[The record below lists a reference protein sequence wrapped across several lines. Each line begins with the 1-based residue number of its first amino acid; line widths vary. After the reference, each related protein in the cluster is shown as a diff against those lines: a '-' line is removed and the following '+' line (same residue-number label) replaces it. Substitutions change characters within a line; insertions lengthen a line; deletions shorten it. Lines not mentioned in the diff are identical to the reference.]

1 MIGKI
6 ADTIEKYLSKIIN
19 STLIA
24 ILAITAPT
32 LSGAISVMTYIMFI
46 SKLSALYQMTLVA
59 ILGVLMG
66 SIVSYKMTKKY
77 FEKKG

>member
-24 ILAITAPT
+24 ILAITLPA
-32 LSGAISVMTYIMFI
+32 LSGAISVITYIMFI

-77 FEKKG
+77 FERKG

>member
-6 ADTIEKYLSKIIN
+6 ADTIEKYLSKIITG
-19 STLIA
+19 TLIA
-24 ILAITAPT
+24 ILAITLPA
-32 LSGAISVMTYIMFI
+32 LSGAISVITYIMFI
-46 SKLSALYQMTLVA
+46 SKLSALYQITLVA

-77 FEKKG
+77 FERKG

>member
-6 ADTIEKYLSKIIN
+6 ADTIEKYLSKIITG
-19 STLIA
+19 TLIA
-24 ILAITAPT
+24 ILAITLPA
-32 LSGAISVMTYIMFI
+32 LSGAISVITYIMFI